1 MYSYPFR
8 RSREDRSLP
17 CRTTCMPNPRRQ
29 RSFWARIKPFNSFYT
44 RLVWIKDSKKFS
56 FDRGRTS
63 GQRSPQFKNESQY
76 LLASKVKISKI
87 LTVLRLV
94 RDEAHTVWTSLP
106 DCQISFTGSI
116 LSYSRKLSSQK
127 FYLFS
132 TQIFK
137 TPLEV
142 LKKTR
147 RYLLSRFHN
156 YHRLQ
161 ALSFRIR
168 DGNGRFHLDM
178 VAGRLPTQFS
188 PNRQFPFYKSAR
200 VASNS
205 RNNRSTR
212 SNVRPLVPVSW
223 THYWAY
229 TSGLSTA

>member
-1 MYSYPFR
+1 MCSYPFR

-63 GQRSPQFKNESQY
+63 GQRSSQFLNESQI

-106 DCQISFTGSI
+106 DCQISFTRTI
-116 LSYSRKLSSQK
+116 LTDSRNLSSR
-127 FYLFS
+127 FFIFS

-137 TPLEV
+137 TRLRI
-142 LKKTR
+142 LKKNPAIPTFAVSQ
-147 RYLLSRFHN
+147 LS
-156 YHRLQ
+156 
-161 ALSFRIR
+161 
-168 DGNGRFHLDM
+168 
-178 VAGRLPTQFS
+178 
-188 PNRQFPFYKSAR
+188 SAPS
-200 VASNS
+200 A
-205 RNNRSTR
+205 
-212 SNVRPLVPVSW
+212 
-223 THYWAY
+223 
-229 TSGLSTA
+229 

>member
-1 MYSYPFR
+1 MCSYPFR

-63 GQRSPQFKNESQY
+63 GQRSPQLKMNRNLYWLQ
-76 LLASKVKISKI
+76 
-87 LTVLRLV
+87 RLKSFDSNGSLSR
-94 RDEAHTVWTSLP
+94 RDKAHTVWTSLP
-106 DCQISFTGSI
+106 DCQISFTGNI
-116 LSYSRKLSSQK
+116 LAYSRNLSSQK

-178 VAGRLPTQFS
+178 VAGRLPLKFS
-188 PNRQFPFYKSAR
+188 PQKQFPFYKR
-200 VASNS
+200 
-205 RNNRSTR
+205 
-212 SNVRPLVPVSW
+212 LQE
-223 THYWAY
+223 
-229 TSGLSTA
+229 